1 MEVAITGLA
10 AYRDEEG
17 KLWTFEY
24 ATLLSKPTSPI
35 KADLYIASLLRM
47 WISSLEN
54 GENGS
59 YWMVR

>member
-47 WISSLEN
+47 
-54 GENGS
+54 
-59 YWMVR
+59 